1 MILRSIL
8 CWAAIVAVL
17 AASPDR
23 AVAQAGPPSPAVG
36 AARVVLIGAR
46 WCAPCR
52 AELASLPDLVAAAAP
67 ARVALGWI
75 DRAPMLAL
83 PLKGSVEILPVA
95 AAQDIAERHGAEARG
110 LPFAVAYRADGK
122 PCTVWR
128 GVLHPADWPKL
139 ERQCNL
145 R

>member
-1 MILRSIL
+1 L
-8 CWAAIVAVL
+8 AAIVAAL
-17 AASPDR
+17 AASPHP
-23 AVAQAGPPSPAVG
+23 AAAQPGPPSPVVG

-52 AELASLPDLVAAAAP
+52 AELASLPDLVAAATP

-75 DRAPMLAL
+75 DRAPALARAL
-83 PLKGSVEILPVA
+83 AGSVDILPVA
-95 AAQDIAERHGAEARG
+95 AAQEIAERHGAEARG
-110 LPFAVAYRADGK
+110 LPFAVVYRTDGK

-128 GVLHPADWPKL
+128 GALRPADWPKL